1 MINMTKPYKYQ
12 SFNIVDGNKVLSY
25 FVNCKDR
32 VSAEN
37 IMRDEMFYNGNTEEQ
52 IEGAVSRGSF
62 NDNTVLFIIKT
73 IEE

>member
-1 MINMTKPYKYQ
+1 MSQPFKYESYQ
-12 SFNIVDGNKVLSY
+12 IVEGNKVLKY

-52 IEGAVSRGSF
+52 IEGAVSVGSF
-62 NDNTVLFIIKT
+62 NDNTAMFTIKN
-73 IEE
+73 EV